1 MPFCLEPAS
10 SRPRSPPM
18 QGNPKQHRRRIYPRS
33 SPRHRY
39 RFDTPPGASGRPA
52 TGAVVARCTSHQS
65 NTHST
70 ESREVLYPWHPW
82 FGRVVWIYRARVS
95 RGWMVAHCGL
105 EPQHECRGLEVP
117 LWMFDRA
124 VCCQLR
130 LAPRPV
136 VDIGA
141 LHGLAVLLAA
151 DSQPDGSPMLQAQ
164 HDSVLPEGGADE
176 NPVEPVP
183 ENPAVVVS
191 VEANNAAMGTTAVG
205 GAPAN
210 DSVAGA
216 NAERTVR
223 TGVGFPIDAGGR
235 R

>member
-1 MPFCLEPAS
+1 MWNACAC
-10 SRPRSPPM
+10 
-18 QGNPKQHRRRIYPRS
+18 G
-33 SPRHRY
+33 
-39 RFDTPPGASGRPA
+39 
-52 TGAVVARCTSHQS
+52 CTSHQS

-70 ESREVLYPWHPW
+70 DSREVLYPWHPW

-124 VCCQLR
+124 ACCQLR

-136 VDIGA
+136 VEIGA
-141 LHGLAVLLAA
+141 LHGLAALLAA
-151 DSQPDGSPMLQAQ
+151 HSQPDGSPMLQAQ
-164 HDSVLPEGGADE
+164 HDSLLPEGGADA

-183 ENPAVVVS
+183 GNPAVVVS
-191 VEANNAAMGTTAVG
+191 IGANNAAVGTTAVG

-216 NAERTVR
+216 NVERTVR
-223 TGVGFPIDAGGR
+223 KRVGFPIDAGGR